1 MAITALDDPRDS
13 IASHNA
19 IYTRR
24 RDRAVE
30 VLRELGLRVEPPRA
44 SLYVWARLPEG
55 EHSSAAFAARL
66 IEATGVVVTPGAS
79 YGDAGE
85 GYIRISLTL
94 PDEQLEVG
102 LDRLSR
108 FARGEAVLDA

>member
-1 MAITALDDPRDS
+1 M
-13 IASHNA
+13 
-19 IYTRR
+19 
-24 RDRAVE
+24 
-30 VLRELGLRVEPPRA
+30 LRELGLHVDPPSA

-55 EHSSAAFAARL
+55 ERSSADFAGRL
-66 IEATGVVVTPGAS
+66 VEETGVVVTPGVS

-94 PDEQLEVG
+94 ADDRLEEA

-108 FARGEAVLDA
+108 FARGE